1 MKQSMKQPPNLVV
14 AFLSLLITV
23 VPVAAQSNSASRP
36 NPQDDKGFTSYAEFG
51 GSSDPDGRVFELDS
65 SVGYNFTKHFG
76 MDMRVRIYFV
86 QASSSTTG
94 GSTSN
99 NGLGNPHLDL
109 RLKFNNAAVNFG
121 SVLTGSAPTA
131 DSKKGLSTGRATFDW
146 TNRFDRSFSRLT
158 PFAEAGIANT
168 IADSRLFV
176 RPFTSLGFNAHFQAG
191 TNFDL
196 WKFFSVGASAYD
208 ILPSGQQTIF
218 SKLVKQQPGGNSNSS
233 HGRVFENNAQTT
245 GTAAIARDNGYSTW
259 VDASPNRYLDM
270 ELGYT
275 HSVHYALNT
284 VSFSVGVNI
293 GQLARSGARH

>member
-1 MKQSMKQPPNLVV
+1 MKQSMKQLNLVV
-14 AFLSLLITV
+14 ALLSLLITV

-76 MDMRVRIYFV
+76 MDMGVPIYFV

-109 RLKFNNAAVNFG
+109 RLKFNNPAVNFG

-131 DSKKGLSTGRATFDW
+131 DSEKGLSTGRATFDW
-146 TNRFDRSFSRLT
+146 TNRFDRSFSRFT
-158 PFAEAGIANT
+158 PFAEVGIANT
-168 IADSRLFV
+168 IADSRLFK
-176 RPFTSLGFNAHFQAG
+176 RPYTSLGFNTHFQAG
-191 TNFDL
+191 GNVDL
-196 WKFFSVGASAYD
+196 WKFFGAGASAYD

-218 SKLVKQQPGGNSNSS
+218 SKVAKSQ
-233 HGRVFENNAQTT
+233 ETT
-245 GTAAIARDNGYSTW
+245 GGAEIARDNGYSAW
-259 VDASPNRYLDM
+259 LDANPTACLDL

-275 HSVHYALNT
+275 HSTHYALNA
-284 VSFSVGVNI
+284 VSFSVGVNL
-293 GQLARSGARH
+293 GHLVRKGPRQ

>member
-1 MKQSMKQPPNLVV
+1 MKQSMKQLNLVV
-14 AFLSLLITV
+14 ALLSLLITV

-76 MDMRVRIYFV
+76 MDMGVPIYFV
-86 QASSSTTG
+86 LASSSTTG
-94 GSTSN
+94 GSNSS

-109 RLKFNNAAVNFG
+109 RLKFNNPAVNFG

-146 TNRFDRSFSRLT
+146 TNRFDRSFSRFT
-158 PFAEAGIANT
+158 PFAEVGIANT
-168 IADSRLFV
+168 IADSRLFK
-176 RPFTSLGFNAHFQAG
+176 RPYTSLGFNTHFQAG
-191 TNFDL
+191 GNVDL
-196 WKFFSVGASAYD
+196 WKFFGAGASAYD

-218 SKLVKQQPGGNSNSS
+218 SKVAKSQ
-233 HGRVFENNAQTT
+233 ETT
-245 GTAAIARDNGYSTW
+245 GGAEIARDNGYSAW
-259 VDASPNRYLDM
+259 LDANPTACLDL

-275 HSVHYALNT
+275 HSAHYALNA
-284 VSFSVGVNI
+284 VSFSVGVNL
-293 GQLARSGARH
+293 GHLVRKGPRQ